1 MKRLYLAQINNTFG
15 GQAFLPYS
23 VGMLWSYAHSFSDL
37 AASYEL
43 GDLLFLREPL
53 SRALNRI
60 NDPDVLALSCYL
72 WNWNY
77 NMDLITLV
85 KRRYPGCI
93 VICGGPEVPSDS
105 RGFLEAN
112 PDIDFLVHDE
122 GEVTFADLLRALRDG
137 QQPSSIEGISY
148 RHQGRTVKTYPRPRL
163 TDLSAIPSPYITGV
177 FAKLIA
183 DNPSIAWHASQ
194 ETHRGCPYS
203 CTFCDW
209 GSAVYTKIRQFDQ
222 PRLLEEIAWFGK
234 NEIDL
239 LYNCDAN
246 YGIYKRDID
255 LTRAMVDTK
264 QQLGYPR
271 KFRASYAKRS
281 DDKVFEISKLLNDAG
296 MSKGVTLSMQ
306 SMDPH
311 TLDTI
316 KRKNIAIEDFRP
328 LVERYREHGI
338 PTYTELIIG
347 LPGETL
353 ASYKAGIETLLVGGQ
368 HDNLVIYTCM
378 VLRNSEMADPQHMA
392 QQGIVKQRV
401 PLMDNHSST
410 SPDEIAEYNDIVI
423 ATASMPHAD
432 WREAYR
438 LSWIIQALHC
448 LGLTQYLAMDHWRV
462 NGSYV
467 DFYLRLLRAH
477 QGRDT
482 LLGAQI
488 ARIDSLLD
496 QMMAGADDLG
506 QSDAQFGDIN
516 WPVEELTFLQL
527 RTESE
532 RFYDELRPF
541 LRDWM
546 TDSHITDAI
555 DFQQHWILAPS
566 HNSDDS
572 RDYQHDI
579 PGMIAA
585 ALAGAA
591 GPVQQRAVRVRFS
604 SRDYHSSAADWARY
618 IVWYGRKQA
627 LHKRSIHV
635 VD

>member
-1 MKRLYLAQINNTFG
+1 
-15 GQAFLPYS
+15 
-23 VGMLWSYAHSFSDL
+23 
-37 AASYEL
+37 
-43 GDLLFLREPL
+43 
-53 SRALNRI
+53 
-60 NDPDVLALSCYL
+60 
-72 WNWNY
+72 
-77 NMDLITLV
+77 
-85 KRRYPGCI
+85 
-93 VICGGPEVPSDS
+93 
-105 RGFLEAN
+105 
-112 PDIDFLVHDE
+112 
-122 GEVTFADLLRALRDG
+122 
-137 QQPSSIEGISY
+137 
-148 RHQGRTVKTYPRPRL
+148 
-163 TDLSAIPSPYITGV
+163 
-177 FAKLIA
+177 
-183 DNPSIAWHASQ
+183 
-194 ETHRGCPYS
+194 
-203 CTFCDW
+203 
-209 GSAVYTKIRQFDQ
+209 
-222 PRLLEEIAWFGK
+222 
-234 NEIDL
+234 
-239 LYNCDAN
+239 
-246 YGIYKRDID
+246 
-255 LTRAMVDTK
+255 
-264 QQLGYPR
+264 
-271 KFRASYAKRS
+271 
-281 DDKVFEISKLLNDAG
+281 
-296 MSKGVTLSMQ
+296 
-306 SMDPH
+306 
-311 TLDTI
+311 
-316 KRKNIAIEDFRP
+316 
-328 LVERYREHGI
+328 
-338 PTYTELIIG
+338 
-347 LPGETL
+347 
-353 ASYKAGIETLLVGGQ
+353 
-368 HDNLVIYTCM
+368 
-378 VLRNSEMADPQHMA
+378 
-392 QQGIVKQRV
+392 
-401 PLMDNHSST
+401 
-410 SPDEIAEYNDIVI
+410 
-423 ATASMPHAD
+423 MPHAD
-432 WREAYR
+432 WRKAYR
-438 LSWIIQALHC
+438 LSWIVQSLHC
-448 LGLTQYLAMDHWRV
+448 LGLTQYLAMDYWRV

-591 GPVQQRAVRVRFS
+591 GPVQQRAVRFRFS